1 MNTRGTRWTVTAVVL
16 ASVALGAQ
24 GLSAQAPAMK
34 RTILHKSDLSAP
46 VREVVQAI
54 VELPS
59 GVRSG
64 RHTHPGEEVGYV
76 LEGALVLTVEGRTPA
91 TMKAGDTFMV
101 EAGRIH
107 ETINEGPAMAKILAT
122 YVVEKGK
129 PLATPAP

>member
-1 MNTRGTRWTVTAVVL
+1 MKTRSTLIAAVVL
-16 ASVALGAQ
+16 ASVAFGAQSLGAQ
-24 GLSAQAPAMK
+24 TPAMK

-46 VREVVQAI
+46 VREVVQAM
-54 VELPS
+54 VELPG

-76 LEGALVLTVEGRTPA
+76 VEGALVLIVEGRSPA
-91 TMKAGDTFMV
+91 TVKAGDTFMV
-101 EAGRIH
+101 EAGRVH
-107 ETINEGPAMAKILAT
+107 ETVNEGPAMAKILAT